1 MLNKIFW
8 VFFEKGGIT
17 LIQFITLVILGR
29 LLTPDDYGVYGIM
42 MIFIAVSDMLVDS
55 GFGGALV
62 YKKTINQFDI
72 NTLFG
77 VNIALSRNKSYI

>member
-1 MLNKIFW
+1 MLNKLFW
-8 VFFEKGGIT
+8 VFLDKGGIT
-17 LIQFITLVILGR
+17 LVQFITLIIMGR

-62 YKKTINQFDI
+62 YKK
-72 NTLFG
+72 
-77 VNIALSRNKSYI
+77 